1 MLQILITEQENDD
14 GKKYCLTFLLNNR
27 LLDILVELA
36 LTDTPPGARV
46 CVLNWVRRLLS
57 CLENPPIDHA
67 SVFQP
72 IQKLLPLCNGKIASP
87 YETEEILFLSTVAGL
102 VRKEPFL
109 INLFLPLH
117 QHLTQVSLN
126 VKRIIKIP
134 VKNSLFDCT
143 KIESQIRRIS
153 IVKDE
158 LGEQSG
164 CSGSGITQ
172 KPLNEEID
180 EEINCDCD
188 ENESLILLDAI
199 LSYFESADSTVV
211 VRACEGALILASLP
225 TINIKCNAV
234 RSSLNS
240 FSLQIIEK
248 LVELC
253 IRIPEDM
260 DPGDIEET
268 VISWGLFPRD
278 SEQQHFIG
286 RGQLCEFLCWLDYT
300 DCLSKECKI
309 LFPFFG
315 ELFRSHLLE
324 TTIEPAMLDENAS
337 FMAILTAKIIK
348 MIQSTFLSNEIATWL
363 VGEGQIEEING
374 SDCLL
379 TILIENAQDNSD
391 LLLSTLQFVEALL
404 DNPNERILHGMIFF
418 YLNSRGYF
426 DQSAEIVQ
434 CWSDEEDNRE
444 RRRGSADG
452 PIKSRTL
459 APSNILKVINNFL
472 LLLPRQIIGDV
483 GGTCYEEYVQDASR
497 HYQIWMKKTEK
508 FDWPNEAVWSTQ
520 LEVINFKSNSN
531 KRKES
536 QCNDSGI
543 SEESFYEGPLLR
555 MLFNHVRNMA
565 TQPYELNLAVIA
577 ILSKLALLPHPYL
590 HEILLSPEIPVATGA
605 GTLWSAMQIL
615 ARFLLLEIPRIESFH
630 SKILET
636 GKKLLSNPPMLK

>member
-1 MLQILITEQENDD
+1 M
-14 GKKYCLTFLLNNR
+14 
-27 LLDILVELA
+27 ELA
-36 LTDTPPGARV
+36 ITDTPPGARI
-46 CVLNWVRRLLS
+46 CVLNWFRRFLT

-102 VRKEPFL
+102 VRKEPFF

-117 QHLTQVSLN
+117 QHLSQVSSN
-126 VKRIIKIP
+126 VKGTRITKIP

-143 KIESQIRRIS
+143 KIESNIRRIS

-158 LGEQSG
+158 LTEQSG
-164 CSGSGITQ
+164 CSSSGTGNTKKTIE
-172 KPLNEEID
+172 EEID
-180 EEINCDCD
+180 DEICCDCD
-188 ENESLILLDAI
+188 ENESLLLLDAI
-199 LSYFESADSTVV
+199 LSYFESADSTVI

-234 RSSLNS
+234 RSSLNF
-240 FSLQIIEK
+240 FSSLMIEK

-253 IRIPEDM
+253 LRIPEDM

-278 SEQQHFIG
+278 SETQHFIG
-286 RGQLCEFLCWLDYT
+286 RGQLCEFLCWLDYA
-300 DCLSKECKI
+300 DCLSKECKL
-309 LFPFFG
+309 LFPYFG
-315 ELFRSHLLE
+315 EMFRSHLLE
-324 TTIEPAMLDENAS
+324 ATIEPAMLDENAS

-348 MIQSTFLSNEIATWL
+348 MIQSSVLSDEIATWL
-363 VGEGQIEEING
+363 VGEGRIEEING

-418 YLNSRGYF
+418 YLNCRGYF
-426 DQSAEIVQ
+426 DQSAEVVQ

-497 HYQIWMKKTEK
+497 HYQIWMKKTEG
-508 FDWPNEAVWSTQ
+508 FDWPNEAVWSSQ
-520 LEVINFKSNSN
+520 PDVIQFKS
-531 KRKES
+531 KRKNS

-555 MLFNHVRNMA
+555 MLFSHVRNMA